1 MIIHRYLTQN
11 TAPEFLNNVLYILI
25 INVNLMVRYV
35 KKEGKGPMQIKC
47 GNDSKW
53 ICMCGLSQNQPFCD
67 GAHKSTLNEEDGKV
81 YRYNTDGTR
90 SEIQI

>member
-1 MIIHRYLTQN
+1 M
-11 TAPEFLNNVLYILI
+11 FYIFLI
-25 INVNLMVRYV
+25 INVDLMVRYV